1 MEYTKEN
8 VVKIVEDFK
17 DLIVAIEMERRIRYD
32 AVHESDC
39 ALGDI
44 RHFCE
49 LSYPTERSTRTK
61 VCQLMRDISKKRR
74 NDKDFLDVTQPLADF
89 LSNSQNSQNLK
100 GNLGKAANNMKKALV
115 KTQGERVYV
124 PRVLNDLFKKEI

>member
-17 DLIVAIEMERRIRYD
+17 DLVVAIEMERRIRYD
-32 AVHESDC
+32 AVHENDC

-49 LSYPTERSTRTK
+49 LSYPTERSMRTK
-61 VCQLMRDISKKRR
+61 ICQLMRDISKKRR
-74 NDKDFLDVTQPLADF
+74 EDKDFLDVTQPLADF
-89 LSNSQNSQNLK
+89 LSNNFKVALSK
-100 GNLGKAANNMKKALV
+100 TTNNMKKALV

-124 PRVLNDLFKKEI
+124 PRVLNDLFKKGI

>member
-17 DLIVAIEMERRIRYD
+17 DLIVALEMERRIRYD

-39 ALGDI
+39 SLGDI

-49 LSYPTERSTRTK
+49 LNYPTKRSTRTK

-74 NDKDFLDVTQPLADF
+74 DDKDFLDVTQPLADF
-89 LSNSQNSQNLK
+89 LSNNFKINLS
-100 GNLGKAANNMKKALV
+100 KAANNMKKALV

>member
-17 DLIVAIEMERRIRYD
+17 DLIVALEMERRIRYD

-39 ALGDI
+39 SLGDI

-49 LSYPTERSTRTK
+49 LNYPTKRSTRTK

-74 NDKDFLDVTQPLADF
+74 DDKDFLDVTQPLADF
-89 LSNSQNSQNLK
+89 LSNNFKVNLS
-100 GNLGKAANNMKKALV
+100 KATNNMKKALV

>member
-17 DLIVAIEMERRIRYD
+17 DLIVALEMERRIRYD

-39 ALGDI
+39 SLGDI

-49 LSYPTERSTRTK
+49 LNYPTKRSTRTK

-74 NDKDFLDVTQPLADF
+74 DDKDFLDVTQPLADF
-89 LSNSQNSQNLK
+89 LSNNFKVSLS
-100 GNLGKAANNMKKALV
+100 KATNNMKKALV

>member
-17 DLIVAIEMERRIRYD
+17 DLIVALEMERRIRYD

-39 ALGDI
+39 SLGDI

-49 LSYPTERSTRTK
+49 LNYPTKRSTRTK

-74 NDKDFLDVTQPLADF
+74 DDKDFLDVTQPLADF
-89 LSNSQNSQNLK
+89 LSNNFIDNCSSK
-100 GNLGKAANNMKKALV
+100 FFIFFVIAG
-115 KTQGERVYV
+115 
-124 PRVLNDLFKKEI
+124 

>member
-1 MEYTKEN
+1 MKYTKEN

-17 DLIVAIEMERRIRYD
+17 DLIVALEMERRIRYD
-32 AVHESDC
+32 AVHENDC

-49 LSYPTERSTRTK
+49 LEYPTERSMRTK
-61 VCQLMRDISKKRR
+61 ICQLMRDISKKRR
-74 NDKDFLDVTQPLADF
+74 EDKDFLDVTQPLADF
-89 LSNSQNSQNLK
+89 LSNNFKVNLS
-100 GNLGKAANNMKKALV
+100 KATNNMKKALV

>member
-32 AVHESDC
+32 AVHENDY

-49 LSYPTERSTRTK
+49 FEYPTERSMRTK
-61 VCQLMRDISKKRR
+61 ICQLMRDISKKRR
-74 NDKDFLDVTQPLADF
+74 EDKDFLDVTQPLAEF
-89 LSNSQNSQNLK
+89 LSSSHNLK
-100 GNLGKAANNMKKALV
+100 VNLGKTTNNMKKALV

>member
-17 DLIVAIEMERRIRYD
+17 DLVVAIEMERRIRYD
-32 AVHESDC
+32 AVHENDC

-49 LSYPTERSTRTK
+49 LSYPTERSMRTK
-61 VCQLMRDISKKRR
+61 ICQLMRDISKKRR
-74 NDKDFLDVTQPLADF
+74 EDKDFLEVTQPLADF
-89 LSNSQNSQNLK
+89 LSNNFKVALSK
-100 GNLGKAANNMKKALV
+100 TTNNMKKALV

>member
-17 DLIVAIEMERRIRYD
+17 DLIVALEMERRIRYD

-39 ALGDI
+39 SLGDI

-49 LSYPTERSTRTK
+49 LNYPTERSMRTK

-74 NDKDFLDVTQPLADF
+74 DDKDFLDVTQPLADF
-89 LSNSQNSQNLK
+89 LSNNFKVNLS
-100 GNLGKAANNMKKALV
+100 KATNNMKKALV

>member
-17 DLIVAIEMERRIRYD
+17 DLVVAIEMERRIRYD
-32 AVHESDC
+32 AVHENDC

-49 LSYPTERSTRTK
+49 LSYPTERSMRTK
-61 VCQLMRDISKKRR
+61 ICQLMRDISKKRR
-74 NDKDFLDVTQPLADF
+74 EDKDFLDVTQPLADF
-89 LSNSQNSQNLK
+89 LSNNFKVALSK
-100 GNLGKAANNMKKALV
+100 TTNNMKKALV

>member
-17 DLIVAIEMERRIRYD
+17 DLIVALEMERRIRYD

-39 ALGDI
+39 SLGDI

-49 LSYPTERSTRTK
+49 LNYPTKRSTRTK

-74 NDKDFLDVTQPLADF
+74 DDKDFLDVTQPLADF
-89 LSNSQNSQNLK
+89 LSNNFKVTLS
-100 GNLGKAANNMKKALV
+100 KATNNMKKALV

>member
-32 AVHESDC
+32 AVHENDC

-49 LSYPTERSTRTK
+49 LEYPTKRSTRTK

-74 NDKDFLDVTQPLADF
+74 DDKDFLDVTQPLADF
-89 LSNSQNSQNLK
+89 LSNNFKVNLS
-100 GNLGKAANNMKKALV
+100 KATNNMKKALV

>member
-32 AVHESDC
+32 AVHENDC

-49 LSYPTERSTRTK
+49 LNYPTERSTRTK
-61 VCQLMRDISKKRR
+61 ICQLMRDISKKRR
-74 NDKDFLDVTQPLADF
+74 EDKDFLDVTQPLADF
-89 LSNSQNSQNLK
+89 LSNNFKVSLSK
-100 GNLGKAANNMKKALV
+100 ITNNMKKALV

>member
-1 MEYTKEN
+1 MEYTKES

-17 DLIVAIEMERRIRYD
+17 DLIVAIEAERRIRYD
-32 AVHESDC
+32 AVHENDC

-49 LSYPTERSTRTK
+49 LNYPTERSTRTK

-74 NDKDFLDVTQPLADF
+74 DDKDFLDVTQPLADF
-89 LSNSQNSQNLK
+89 LSNNFKVNLS
-100 GNLGKAANNMKKALV
+100 KATNNMKKALV
-115 KTQGERVYV
+115 KTQSERVYV

>member
-17 DLIVAIEMERRIRYD
+17 DLVVAIEMERRIRYD
-32 AVHESDC
+32 AVHENDC

-49 LSYPTERSTRTK
+49 LRYPTERSMRTK
-61 VCQLMRDISKKRR
+61 ICQLMRDISKKRR
-74 NDKDFLDVTQPLADF
+74 EDKDFLDVTQPLADF
-89 LSNSQNSQNLK
+89 LSNNFKVALSK
-100 GNLGKAANNMKKALV
+100 TTNNMKKALV

>member
-49 LSYPTERSTRTK
+49 LSYPTKRSTRTK

-74 NDKDFLDVTQPLADF
+74 DDKDFLDVTQPLADF
-89 LSNSQNSQNLK
+89 LSNNFKVNLS
-100 GNLGKAANNMKKALV
+100 KATNNMKKALV

>member
-17 DLIVAIEMERRIRYD
+17 DLIVALEMERRVRYD

-39 ALGDI
+39 SLGDI

-49 LSYPTERSTRTK
+49 LNYPTKRSTRTK

-74 NDKDFLDVTQPLADF
+74 DDKDFLDVTQPLADF
-89 LSNSQNSQNLK
+89 LSNNFKVNLS
-100 GNLGKAANNMKKALV
+100 KATNNMKKALV

>member
-17 DLIVAIEMERRIRYD
+17 DLIVALEMERRIRYD
-32 AVHESDC
+32 AVHENDC

-49 LSYPTERSTRTK
+49 LEYPTERSMRTK
-61 VCQLMRDISKKRR
+61 ICQLMRDISKKRR
-74 NDKDFLDVTQPLADF
+74 EDKDFLDVTQPLADF
-89 LSNSQNSQNLK
+89 LSNNFNVNLS
-100 GNLGKAANNMKKALV
+100 KATNNMKKALV

>member
-32 AVHESDC
+32 AVHENDC

-49 LSYPTERSTRTK
+49 LNYPTERSTRTK
-61 VCQLMRDISKKRR
+61 ICQLMRDISKKRR
-74 NDKDFLDVTQPLADF
+74 EDKDFLDVTQPLADF
-89 LSNSQNSQNLK
+89 LSNNFKVSLSK
-100 GNLGKAANNMKKALV
+100 TTNNMKKALV

>member
-17 DLIVAIEMERRIRYD
+17 DLVVAIEMERRVRYES
-32 AVHESDC
+32 VHENDC

-44 RHFCE
+44 RHLCE
-49 LSYPTERSTRTK
+49 LNYPTERSKRTK
-61 VCQLMRDISKKRR
+61 ICQLMRDISKKRR
-74 NDKDFLDVTQPLADF
+74 EDKDFLDVTQPLADF
-89 LSNSQNSQNLK
+89 LSNLQNLK
-100 GNLGKAANNMKKALV
+100 VNLSKATNNMKKALV

>member
-17 DLIVAIEMERRIRYD
+17 DLVVAIDMERRIRYD

-49 LSYPTERSTRTK
+49 LSYPTERSMRTK
-61 VCQLMRDISKKRR
+61 ICRLMRDISKKRR
-74 NDKDFLDVTQPLADF
+74 EDKDFLDVTQSLAEF
-89 LSNSQNSQNLK
+89 LSNPCNLK
-100 GNLGKAANNMKKALV
+100 VNLGKTTNNMKKALI
-115 KTQGERVYV
+115 KTQSERVYV

>member
-17 DLIVAIEMERRIRYD
+17 DLIVALEMERRIRYD

-49 LSYPTERSTRTK
+49 LNYPTERSKRTK
-61 VCQLMRDISKKRR
+61 ICQLMRDISKKRR
-74 NDKDFLDVTQPLADF
+74 EDKDFLDVTQPLADF
-89 LSNSQNSQNLK
+89 LSNNFKVNLSK
-100 GNLGKAANNMKKALV
+100 TTNNMKKALV
-115 KTQGERVYV
+115 KTQSERVYV

>member
-17 DLIVAIEMERRIRYD
+17 DLIVALEMERRIRYD

-49 LSYPTERSTRTK
+49 LNYPTERSKRTK
-61 VCQLMRDISKKRR
+61 ICQLMRDISKKRR
-74 NDKDFLDVTQPLADF
+74 EDKDFLDVTQPLADF
-89 LSNSQNSQNLK
+89 LSNNFKVNLSK
-100 GNLGKAANNMKKALV
+100 TTNNMKKALV

>member
-17 DLIVAIEMERRIRYD
+17 DLIVALEMERRIRYD

-39 ALGDI
+39 SLGDI

-49 LSYPTERSTRTK
+49 LNYPTKRSTRTK

-74 NDKDFLDVTQPLADF
+74 EDKDFLDVTQPLADF
-89 LSNSQNSQNLK
+89 LSNNFKVNLSK
-100 GNLGKAANNMKKALV
+100 TTNNMKKALV